1 MPWDNPVWYGFDK
14 GSINA
19 RAPNSSGVYALR
31 GIDGQWLYVG
41 ESARVASSLL
51 RHLAGDNKCITESS
65 PATFS
70 FEARGASER
79 AARRDA
85 LLYEFLP
92 LCGRPGD

>member
-19 RAPNSSGVYALR
+19 RAPNGSGVYAIR
-31 GIDGQWLYVG
+31 GIDGRWLYVG
-41 ESARVASSLL
+41 ESPRIASTLL
-51 RHLAGDNKCITESS
+51 GHLAGDNRCVIDSA

-70 FEARGASER
+70 FEARKACER

-92 LCGRPGD
+92 LCNRKPG